1 MLLNYV
7 SLAVFFAK
15 KIKISLNTD
24 QLDVPK
30 KKFNFNKDT
39 FVINTAY
46 ANHETKLNNKLVVYI
61 MNAIITAA
69 NTSTCN
75 IC

>member
-1 MLLNYV
+1 M
-7 SLAVFFAK
+7 SQR
-15 KIKISLNTD
+15 KILT
-24 QLDVPK
+24 L
-30 KKFNFNKDT
+30 NKDT

-46 ANHETKLNNKLVVYI
+46 VNHETKLNNKLVVCI